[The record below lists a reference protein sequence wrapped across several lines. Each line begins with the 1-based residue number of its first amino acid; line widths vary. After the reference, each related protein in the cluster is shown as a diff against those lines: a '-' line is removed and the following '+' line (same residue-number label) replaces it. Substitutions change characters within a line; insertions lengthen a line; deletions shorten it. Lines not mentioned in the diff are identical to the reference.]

1 MSLQSVLASIR
12 DVEEI
17 LGGYRVVDA
26 EGKPLA
32 YVDGLDPKELPAA
45 GHLRPKRDEARRVSL
60 NSAKRP
66 KLSTRLNH
74 E

>member
-1 MSLQSVLASIR
+1 MSLQSVLASIG

-32 YVDGLDPKELPAA
+32 YVYGLDPKGLPAE
-45 GHLRPKRDEARRVSL
+45 GHLRPTRDEARRV
-60 NSAKRP
+60 A
-66 KLSTRLNH
+66 
-74 E
+74 

>member
-17 LGGYRVVDA
+17 LGGYRIVDA
-26 EGKPLA
+26 EGEPLA
-32 YVDGLDPKELPAA
+32 YVYGLDPKELPAA
-45 GHLRPKRDEARRVSL
+45 GHLRPTRDEARPIAL